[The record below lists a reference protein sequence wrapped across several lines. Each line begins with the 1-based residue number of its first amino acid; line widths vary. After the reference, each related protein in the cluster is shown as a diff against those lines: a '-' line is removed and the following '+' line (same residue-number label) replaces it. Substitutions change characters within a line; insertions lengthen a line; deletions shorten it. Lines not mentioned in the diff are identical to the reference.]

1 MKRSNFALGFT
12 MALAGAM
19 MFSAKAIYVKLV
31 YRAESIDAISMLA
44 LRMLF
49 ALPFYL
55 LTAWLLSRR
64 AGNVKLTARQWGAI
78 AVLGLLGYYMSS
90 LLDFM
95 GLAYISAGLE
105 RLILFIY
112 PTFALLIGA
121 LAFKRKI
128 TRIQWLALL
137 IAYLGM
143 VVAFIGDVQQQWDA
157 SVITGSLLVLGCA
170 VTYAFYIVGGGEVI
184 PRVGS
189 MKFTAYALIFAATGV
204 FTQYFVTHG
213 VQVRHFSGHTYWL
226 CFQMAIVSTVI
237 PTFLTSEGIRKI
249 GSGNTAII
257 TSIGP
262 VATIVQAYIFL
273 DEPITWPQLLGTAL
287 VLAGIL
293 LIGKKEKAPLT
304 EASPKV
310 ERISEQ

>member
-1 MKRSNFALGFT
+1 MKRSNYALGFA
-12 MALAGAM
+12 MALIGAF

-31 YRAESIDAISMLA
+31 YRTETIDAISMLA

-49 ALPFYL
+49 SLPFYVV
-55 LTAWLLSRR
+55 TAWLLARR
-64 AGNVKLTARQWGAI
+64 SDNVKLTPRQWLWLVI
-78 AVLGLLGYYMSS
+78 LGLLGYYLSS
-90 LLDFM
+90 LFDFM

-105 RLILFIY
+105 RLILFLY

-121 LAFKRKI
+121 VAFRRKI
-128 TRIQWLALL
+128 QRIQWIALL

-143 VVAFIGDVQQQWDA
+143 VVAFMGDVQQEWNP
-157 SVITGSLLVLGCA
+157 SVITGCLLVLGCA
-170 VTYAFYIVGGGEVI
+170 VTYAFYIVGGGELI
-184 PRVGS
+184 PRIGS
-189 MKFTAYALIFAATGV
+189 MKFTAYALMVAAVGIFA
-204 FTQYFVTHG
+204 QYFVKHG
-213 VQVRHFSGHTYWL
+213 TEVRHFSGHTYWL

-273 DEPITWPQLLGTAL
+273 DEPITWPQLVGTAL
-287 VLAGIL
+287 VLAGVL
-293 LIGKKEKAPLT
+293 LIGKKGKT
-304 EASPKV
+304 ETIKN
-310 ERISEQ
+310 ER